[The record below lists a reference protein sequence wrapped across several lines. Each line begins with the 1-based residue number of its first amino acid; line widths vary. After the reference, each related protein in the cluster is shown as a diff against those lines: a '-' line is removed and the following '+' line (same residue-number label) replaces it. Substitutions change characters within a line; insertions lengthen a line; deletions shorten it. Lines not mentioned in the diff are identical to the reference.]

1 MTGSAEEVLG
11 KIASEGGE
19 GGFVFVLT
27 GLGGSE
33 EEGVAEVS
41 LLGEVGLPAS
51 VSDSAMSIVEV
62 SRSLI

>member
-1 MTGSAEEVLG
+1 M
-11 KIASEGGE
+11 
-19 GGFVFVLT
+19 FVLT

-51 VSDSAMSIVEV
+51 VSDSAMYM
-62 SRSLI
+62 SLI